1 MENPSLT
8 TLKTLYQESSNEI
21 LEHFFKFLSFKS
33 ISSEESYQPEM
44 QKCVNWLK
52 AYVEEIGFRCELWPT
67 SGHPVLYA
75 HWDGAGPD
83 QPTLLIYNHYDVQPI
98 DPIEEWESPPFDPT
112 IRHGNI
118 YARGAQD
125 NKGQCF
131 YVLQA
136 LKLLMKK
143 NHQFPL
149 NIKLCIEGEEE
160 CGSHGLSGVLSNYK
174 EQLKADYLAVVDLGI
189 PAPNQPALTLGL
201 RGLTTM
207 DVEVT
212 GSTTD
217 LHSGSHGGIVYNP
230 IHALV
235 EILSQLRDANGKI
248 QIPGFYDD
256 IVELSAN
263 ELNLIDRTFDTTQY
277 EALFGAKS
285 SGGEKT
291 FSPHERNWLRP
302 TLEINGISGGYS
314 GTGFKTV
321 IPAKAHAKISC
332 RLVPHQDPLK
342 TAQKVADF
350 IESLAPEGITVKVH
364 IHTGKGSAV
373 RSPIDSDAIKAFK
386 AAYEEVYQ
394 TPCGYTFS
402 GASIPIVTELTQV
415 SGGELVLLGIGL
427 STDCIHAPNEHF
439 GIDRLEKG
447 SLIIARG
454 IENLTSSTRS

>member
-1 MENPSLT
+1 MRR
-8 TLKTLYQESSNEI
+8 KC
-21 LEHFFKFLSFKS
+21 FFS
-33 ISSEESYQPEM
+33 
-44 QKCVNWLK
+44 
-52 AYVEEIGFRCELWPT
+52 
-67 SGHPVLYA
+67 
-75 HWDGAGPD
+75 
-83 QPTLLIYNHYDVQPI
+83 
-98 DPIEEWESPPFDPT
+98 
-112 IRHGNI
+112 
-118 YARGAQD
+118 
-125 NKGQCF
+125 
-131 YVLQA
+131 
-136 LKLLMKK
+136 
-143 NHQFPL
+143 
-149 NIKLCIEGEEE
+149 
-160 CGSHGLSGVLSNYK
+160 
-174 EQLKADYLAVVDLGI
+174 
-189 PAPNQPALTLGL
+189 
-201 RGLTTM
+201 
-207 DVEVT
+207 
-212 GSTTD
+212 
-217 LHSGSHGGIVYNP
+217 
-230 IHALV
+230 
-235 EILSQLRDANGKI
+235 
-248 QIPGFYDD
+248 
-256 IVELSAN
+256 
-263 ELNLIDRTFDTTQY
+263 
-277 EALFGAKS
+277 
-285 SGGEKT
+285 
-291 FSPHERNWLRP
+291 
-302 TLEINGISGGYS
+302 SGGYS